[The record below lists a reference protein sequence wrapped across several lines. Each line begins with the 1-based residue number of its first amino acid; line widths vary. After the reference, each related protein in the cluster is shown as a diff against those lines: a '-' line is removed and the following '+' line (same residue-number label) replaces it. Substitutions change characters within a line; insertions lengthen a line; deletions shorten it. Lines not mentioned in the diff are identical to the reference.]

1 MSSYG
6 TGNVTTG
13 LDGAGTGTGTVIGAG
28 AGRRSISV
36 QGRKSGEIIEEEDE
50 DGIEEE
56 EEDDDDDV
64 EIVETFSPLTG
75 NDEIVELFDEDVDKR
90 EVAK

>member
-50 DGIEEE
+50 DGIE
-56 EEDDDDDV
+56 DDDDDV